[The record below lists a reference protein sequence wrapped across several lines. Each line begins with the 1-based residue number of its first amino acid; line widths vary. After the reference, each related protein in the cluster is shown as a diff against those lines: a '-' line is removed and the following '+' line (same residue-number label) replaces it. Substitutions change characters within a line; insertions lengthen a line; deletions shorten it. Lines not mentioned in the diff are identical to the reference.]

1 MDYMNPMAMADLESE
16 RMKLGRNEQLLSALM
31 GGHYVKDSGNAGL
44 ATSIIG
50 SLIGAFQQKRQ
61 DENLKD
67 WMTRSFEAENQQ
79 ATAKRQQE
87 LADEERKFQKE
98 IEKASR
104 INRDKAKAD
113 KEFAK
118 SEFTGGGVFDP
129 STGSFSPSQEWM
141 NQQLGLKAGEARIS
155 AANRAPAAD
164 PFAKYKLAVQQ
175 GILTPEQA
183 QQAIQRDLMG
193 AGGQNAPSG
202 YRPTADGALEPIPGG
217 PADPAAQ
224 AAKPRVLPADMAGR
238 VALAEEYLSN
248 APNIMQE
255 VEGGSLTGLVD
266 APAAKAGYGKS
277 GEVFR
282 QIQSGRDALQRTLT
296 GAGMPA
302 TEADEYANR
311 YLPQVTDTA
320 EKLASKQ
327 KQLQAELSRFVT
339 EARGAPPATGSGA
352 QVGKIITAP
361 DGKRYRITGGDPS
374 DPDVEPVQ

>member
-44 ATSIIG
+44 ATSILG

-61 DENLKD
+61 DENLRD
-67 WMTRSFEAENQQ
+67 WMTRSFEAENQK
-79 ATAKRQQE
+79 AEAAARAAMEKEDRE
-87 LADEERKFQKE
+87 FQRD

-104 INRDKAKAD
+104 KARDEAKAKR
-113 KEFAK
+113 EFATP
-118 SEFTGGGVFDP
+118 EFTGGGVFDP
-129 STGSFSPSQEWM
+129 STGTFSPSQEWM
-141 NQQLGLKAGEARIS
+141 QQQLGLKAGEARIS

-217 PADPAAQ
+217 PADKPKEVDPKQAAAAQ
-224 AAKPRVLPADMAGR
+224 AMEILASLRQQVPESGPIEGMIPTPGTQKFDRT
-238 VALAEEYLSN
+238 VA
-248 APNIMQE
+248 Q
-255 VEGGSLTGLVD
+255 LVN
-266 APAAKAGYGKS
+266 P
-277 GEVFR
+277 F
-282 QIQSGRDALQRTLT
+282 QTLT
-296 GAGMPA
+296 RIPGQGAQSDKELATLMASFPSATNYESVNEEGIKNLESYLQKITQGGGMPA
-302 TEADEYANR
+302 
-311 YLPQVTDTA
+311 QGGA
-320 EKLASKQ
+320 E
-327 KQLQAELSRFVT
+327 
-339 EARGAPPATGSGA
+339 
-352 QVGKIITAP
+352 VGKIITAP